1 MSDSQNPP
9 DPNQPQDQPYGEQSG
24 QPQGQPQDQPP
35 GPPPGT
41 PYGEQPGQPYGEQPQ
56 GEPQYGAQPPGN
68 DQQYGQQYQPGYDQQ
83 YGQQQYGQPPAQV
96 PQQVTGA
103 FMLAHLG
110 QEYGPYGF
118 DQLRQMALTG
128 QLKGD
133 ATLREQTQGGWF
145 PAKQLPGLFSHR
157 EWLTTVLLSGF
168 LGAFGVDRFYL
179 GYTGLG
185 VAKLLTLGGCG
196 IWQLIDLI
204 LELLRKVPDAEGRP
218 LG

>member
-1 MSDSQNPP
+1 MSDSQQPEPTPP
-9 DPNQPQDQPYGEQSG
+9 E
-24 QPQGQPQDQPP
+24 
-35 GPPPGT
+35 
-41 PYGEQPGQPYGEQPQ
+41 GQPYGEQP
-56 GEPQYGAQPPGN
+56 AQPPQQPPAAPYE
-68 DQQYGQQYQPGYDQQ
+68 QQYGQQYGQEQGQPYGQEYAQPNTQQ
-83 YGQQQYGQPPAQV
+83 YAAVPA
-96 PQQVTGA
+96 VTGA

-133 ATLREQTQGGWF
+133 ATLRDSTQGGWF

-157 EWLTTVLLSGF
+157 ERLTTVLLSAF
-168 LGAFGVDRFYL
+168 LGTFGVDRFYL

-196 IWQLIDLI
+196 IWTLVDLI
-204 LELLRKVPDAEGRP
+204 LELMRKVPDYEGRP